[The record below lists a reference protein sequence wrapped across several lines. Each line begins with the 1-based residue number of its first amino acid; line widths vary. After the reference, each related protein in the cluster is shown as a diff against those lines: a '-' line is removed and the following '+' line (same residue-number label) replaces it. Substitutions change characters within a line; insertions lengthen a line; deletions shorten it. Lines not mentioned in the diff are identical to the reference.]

1 MLKQRDLL
9 GLEYL
14 DAEEIK
20 LILDTAESFKEVG
33 TRQVKKVPALRG
45 VTVVNFFHEPSTRT
59 RTSFELAAK
68 RLSADVVS
76 FTSGASSLKKGE
88 TLVDTAQNIEAMS
101 IDMVVIRHSCA
112 GAPAMLARALKA
124 SVINAGDGVHEHPTQ
139 GLLDMFTIRE
149 KKGKLKGLKVVFVG
163 DITHSRVARSNIW
176 GMRKMGVEVAVAG
189 PATLIPPRIE
199 EMGVKVYHNVEQAL
213 KDADV
218 AYILRIQLERQ
229 QSGLFPSIREYAS
242 IYGINNRTL
251 QRAKPGI
258 MVMHPGPMNRGI
270 EISSGVA
277 DGPSAVI
284 LDQVTNGVAVRM
296 AVLYLLAQ
304 RRGKLEDETK
314 EAGNKAKRTVVRKGR
329 TK

>member
-1 MLKQRDLL
+1 MNLKSKDLL

-14 DAEEIK
+14 EAEEIK

-33 TRQVKKVPALRG
+33 SRQVKKVPALRG

-76 FTSGASSLKKGE
+76 FTATTSSLSKGE
-88 TLVDTAQNIEAMS
+88 TLVDTAQNIEAMN

-112 GAPAMLARALKA
+112 GAPLMLAKALNA
-124 SVINAGDGVHEHPTQ
+124 GVVNAGDGAHEHPTQ
-139 GLLDMFTIRE
+139 ALLDMFTIRE
-149 KKGKLKGLKVVFVG
+149 NKGRLKGLKVVFIG

-176 GMRKMGVEVAVAG
+176 GMKKMGVDVSVAG
-189 PATLIPPRIE
+189 PATLIPKDLE
-199 EMGVKVYHNVEQAL
+199 KLGVKVYYDVDTAL

-229 QSGLFPSIREYAS
+229 AGGLFPSIREYAG
-242 IYGINNRTL
+242 IYGINSDRL
-251 QRAKPGI
+251 KRAKPGI

-270 EISSGVA
+270 EISSEVA
-277 DGPSAVI
+277 DGPSSVI
-284 LDQVTNGVAVRM
+284 LEQVTNGVAVRM
-296 AVLYLLAQ
+296 AVLYLLGRQ
-304 RRGKLEDETK
+304 RPDEPAADK
-314 EAGNKAKRTVVRKGR
+314 PAVSKKGR
-329 TK
+329 AK